1 MTDPAGRRRPP
12 RRTVRRARSGWR
24 SGAVLPKVKVGLSGC
39 WRVAGSIYSA
49 YPIPQSRPDRV
60 RSADILAA
68 HSITR
73 LVDGHGRHGIDARF
87 TRRDINNRL
96 TIHRACVQSHSHT
109 ADTDAGVD
117 TVAILALRAA
127 FIMALRD
134 AKASPCV
141 TPDEP
146 HPLSERRQAPWRALT
161 RRSERSRAVASAP
174 APWRARKL
182 RDPRTSESMQGIAA
196 ILAPMTAQR
205 SSAARSHA
213 SLIWELSA
221 DASVRR
227 GARICSEI
235 ACMP

>member
-1 MTDPAGRRRPP
+1 MRCYRKSKWVCRGAGGSPGRYTPHTRYRNP
-12 RRTVRRARSGWR
+12 VRI
-24 SGAVLPKVKVGLSGC
+24 GC
-39 WRVAGSIYSA
+39 AA
-49 YPIPQSRPDRV
+49 PT
-60 RSADILAA
+60 LAA

-161 RRSERSRAVASAP
+161 RRSERSRAVASAL

>member
-1 MTDPAGRRRPP
+1 MRCYRKSKWVCRGAGGSPGRYTPHTRYRNP
-12 RRTVRRARSGWR
+12 VRI
-24 SGAVLPKVKVGLSGC
+24 GC
-39 WRVAGSIYSA
+39 AA
-49 YPIPQSRPDRV
+49 PT
-60 RSADILAA
+60 LAA

-96 TIHRACVQSHSHT
+96 TIHRAIAFAHA
-109 ADTDAGVD
+109 ADTDAGVAVD

-127 FIMALRD
+127 FIMRKLPLASHRMSPTHSRRD
-134 AKASPCV
+134 VK
-141 TPDEP
+141 
-146 HPLSERRQAPWRALT
+146 RRG
-161 RRSERSRAVASAP
+161 ERSHAVASAH